1 MDSQAQK
8 LSALSRKLGDLREG
22 LDAQAENTQDA
33 MAVADA
39 LKEKLREASVARSYA
54 NLGWS
59 QPEPDDEVKKVK
71 ENIRRLKGVFLS
83 TRNFPVSTK

>member
-1 MDSQAQK
+1 
-8 LSALSRKLGDLREG
+8 
-22 LDAQAENTQDA
+22 
-33 MAVADA
+33 MAAADA
-39 LKEKLREASVARSYA
+39 LREKLREASVARSYA

-83 TRNFPVSTK
+83 TRNFPLSTK